1 MMSQRSK
8 KEVLERI
15 RARYLKASKAEK
27 QIILDELT
35 ATTGYNRK
43 YAIRVLRHP
52 RRSKG
57 LKKAGRKRRYTGE
70 TIQILEQLWEMGGRL
85 CSKRLHPFLPEWIRK
100 LEECGEISLTHEVK
114 AQLLS
119 MSRSTID
126 RRLQPARIK
135 EKRRGLSTTKPGT
148 LLKRQIPVRIYT
160 PWDEQQPGF
169 LEIDLVAHCGETTA
183 GNYLNT
189 LTATDLATGW
199 TECLALPNKTQTA
212 TFLAI
217 KNLQEKLPFPLLGLD
232 SDNGSEFIND
242 MLYRFCLDQQI
253 TFTRCRPYR
262 KNDQAHVEQKNW
274 SVVRHTVG
282 YDRFETQAEL
292 DLLSSIYADLRLF
305 VNFFQPVEKL
315 ISSTTINGVKHKQ
328 YDQAKTPYQRVLE
341 DPRVDEKY
349 KTQLRILYNSLNPV
363 TIREALIEKTARM
376 LKIA

>member
-217 KNLQEKLPFPLLGLD
+217 KKLQERLPFPLLGLD

-315 ISSTTINGVKHKQ
+315 ISSTTINGLKHKQ
-328 YDQAKTPYQRVLE
+328 YDQAKTPFQRVLE

>member
-100 LEECGEISLTHEVK
+100 LEECGEISLTQEVK

-135 EKRRGLSTTKPGT
+135 EKKRGLSSTKPGT

-217 KNLQEKLPFPLLGLD
+217 KKLQERLPFPLLGLD

-341 DPRVDEKY
+341 DPRVDEKN
-349 KTQLRILYNSLNPV
+349 KTQLRTLYNSLNPI

>member
-100 LEECGEISLTHEVK
+100 LEECGEISLTQEVK

-135 EKRRGLSTTKPGT
+135 EKKRGLSSTKPGT

-217 KNLQEKLPFPLLGLD
+217 KKLQERLPFPLLGLD

>member
-217 KNLQEKLPFPLLGLD
+217 KNLQERLPFPLLGLD

-315 ISSTTINGVKHKQ
+315 ISSTTINGLKHKQ
-328 YDQAKTPYQRVLE
+328 YDQAKTPFQRVLE

>member
-52 RRSKG
+52 SRSKG

-135 EKRRGLSTTKPGT
+135 EKKRGLSSTKPGT

-217 KNLQEKLPFPLLGLD
+217 KNLQERLPFPLLGLD

>member
-1 MMSQRSK
+1 
-8 KEVLERI
+8 
-15 RARYLKASKAEK
+15 
-27 QIILDELT
+27 
-35 ATTGYNRK
+35 
-43 YAIRVLRHP
+43 
-52 RRSKG
+52 
-57 LKKAGRKRRYTGE
+57 
-70 TIQILEQLWEMGGRL
+70 
-85 CSKRLHPFLPEWIRK
+85 
-100 LEECGEISLTHEVK
+100 
-114 AQLLS
+114 
-119 MSRSTID
+119 
-126 RRLQPARIK
+126 
-135 EKRRGLSTTKPGT
+135 
-148 LLKRQIPVRIYT
+148 
-160 PWDEQQPGF
+160 
-169 LEIDLVAHCGETTA
+169 LVAHCGETTA

-217 KNLQEKLPFPLLGLD
+217 KKLQERLPFPLLGLD

>member
-1 MMSQRSK
+1 MSQRSK

-135 EKRRGLSTTKPGT
+135 EKKRGLSTTKPGA

-217 KNLQEKLPFPLLGLD
+217 KNLQERLPFPLLGLD

-315 ISSTTINGVKHKQ
+315 ISSTTINGLKHKQ
-328 YDQAKTPYQRVLE
+328 YDQAKTPFQRVLE

>member
-100 LEECGEISLTHEVK
+100 LEECGEISLTQEVK

-135 EKRRGLSTTKPGT
+135 EKKRGLSSTKPGA

-217 KNLQEKLPFPLLGLD
+217 KKLQERLPFPLLGLD

>member
-1 MMSQRSK
+1 MSQRSK

-135 EKRRGLSTTKPGT
+135 EKKRGLSTTKPGA

-217 KNLQEKLPFPLLGLD
+217 KNLQERLPFPLLGLD

>member
-100 LEECGEISLTHEVK
+100 LEECGEISLTQEVK

-135 EKRRGLSTTKPGT
+135 EKRRGLSSTKPGT

-217 KNLQEKLPFPLLGLD
+217 KNLQERLPFPLLGLD

>member
-135 EKRRGLSTTKPGT
+135 EKKRGLSSTKPGT

-217 KNLQEKLPFPLLGLD
+217 KNLQERLPFPLLGLD

-328 YDQAKTPYQRVLE
+328 YDQAKTPFQRVLE

>member
-85 CSKRLHPFLPEWIRK
+85 CSKRLYPFLPEWIRK

-217 KNLQEKLPFPLLGLD
+217 KKLQERLPFPLLGLD

>member
-100 LEECGEISLTHEVK
+100 LEECGEISLTQEVK

-135 EKRRGLSTTKPGT
+135 EKKRGLSTTKPGA

-217 KNLQEKLPFPLLGLD
+217 KNLQERLPFPLLGLD

>member
-100 LEECGEISLTHEVK
+100 LEECGEISLTQEVK

-135 EKRRGLSTTKPGT
+135 EKKRGLSSTKPGT

-217 KNLQEKLPFPLLGLD
+217 KNLQERLPFPLLGLD

>member
-135 EKRRGLSTTKPGT
+135 EKKRGLSTTKPGA

-217 KNLQEKLPFPLLGLD
+217 KNLQERLPFPLLGLD

-341 DPRVDEKY
+341 DQRVDEKY

>member
-100 LEECGEISLTHEVK
+100 LEECGEISLTQEVK

-135 EKRRGLSTTKPGT
+135 EKKRGLSTTKPGT

>member
-135 EKRRGLSTTKPGT
+135 EKRRGLSSTKPGA

-217 KNLQEKLPFPLLGLD
+217 KNLQERLPFPLLGLD

>member
-100 LEECGEISLTHEVK
+100 LEECGEISLTQEVK

-119 MSRSTID
+119 MSRATID

-217 KNLQEKLPFPLLGLD
+217 KKLQERLPFPLLGLD

>member
-1 MMSQRSK
+1 MSQRSK

-100 LEECGEISLTHEVK
+100 LEECGEISLTQEVK

>member
-35 ATTGYNRK
+35 TTTGYNRK

-100 LEECGEISLTHEVK
+100 LEECGEISLTQEVK

-217 KNLQEKLPFPLLGLD
+217 KKLQERLPFPLLGLD

>member
-135 EKRRGLSTTKPGT
+135 EKKRGLSSTKPGT

-217 KNLQEKLPFPLLGLD
+217 KKLQERLPFPLLGLD

>member
-135 EKRRGLSTTKPGT
+135 EKRRGLSSTKPGT

-217 KNLQEKLPFPLLGLD
+217 KNLQERLPFPLLGLD

>member
-135 EKRRGLSTTKPGT
+135 EKKRGLSTTKPGT

-217 KNLQEKLPFPLLGLD
+217 KKLQERLPFPLLGLD

>member
-1 MMSQRSK
+1 M
-8 KEVLERI
+8 
-15 RARYLKASKAEK
+15 
-27 QIILDELT
+27 
-35 ATTGYNRK
+35 
-43 YAIRVLRHP
+43 
-52 RRSKG
+52 
-57 LKKAGRKRRYTGE
+57 KKAGRKQRYTGE

-169 LEIDLVAHCGETTA
+169 LEIDLVAHCGDTTA

-217 KNLQEKLPFPLLGLD
+217 KKLQERLPFPLLGLD

>member
-35 ATTGYNRK
+35 TTTGYNRK

-217 KNLQEKLPFPLLGLD
+217 KKLQERLPFPLLGLD

>member
-135 EKRRGLSTTKPGT
+135 EKRRGLSSTKPGT

-217 KNLQEKLPFPLLGLD
+217 KKLQERLPFPLLGLD

>member
-1 MMSQRSK
+1 MSQRSK

-43 YAIRVLRHP
+43 YAIRILRHP
-52 RRSKG
+52 KRSKG
-57 LKKAGRKRRYTGE
+57 LKKAGRKQRYTGE

-169 LEIDLVAHCGETTA
+169 LEIDLVAHCGDTTA

-217 KNLQEKLPFPLLGLD
+217 KKLQERLPFPLLGLD

>member
-1 MMSQRSK
+1 MMSQQSK
-8 KEVLERI
+8 KEIIEHT

-43 YAIRVLRHP
+43 YAIRILRHP
-52 RRSKG
+52 KRSKG
-57 LKKAGRKRRYTGE
+57 LKKAGRKQRYSGE
-70 TIQILEQLWEMGGRL
+70 TVQALEMVWELGGHL
-85 CSKRLHPFLPEWIRK
+85 CSKRLHPYLPEWVRK
-100 LEECGEISLTHEVK
+100 LEACGEICLTNEVK

-126 RRLQPARIK
+126 RRLQPARCK
-135 EKRRGLSTTKPGT
+135 GKKRGLSTTKPGT
-148 LLKRQIPVRIYT
+148 LLKQQIPIRVYT
-160 PWDEQQPGF
+160 PWDEEQPGF

-183 GNYLNT
+183 GIYLNT

-212 TFLAI
+212 TFEAI
-217 KNLQEKLPFPLLGLD
+217 KSLQEALPFPLLGLD

-242 MLYRFCLDQQI
+242 ILYRYCLDKKI

-282 YDRFETQAEL
+282 YDRFETPAEL
-292 DLLSSIYADLRLF
+292 ELLTSIYTDLRLF
-305 VNFFQPVEKL
+305 VNFFQPVQKL
-315 ISSTTINGVKHKQ
+315 IGKTTLNGVTRKH
-328 YDQAKTPYQRVLE
+328 YDVANTPYQRVLD
-341 DPRVDEKY
+341 DPRVSVIIKNR
-349 KTQLRILYNSLNPV
+349 LRNLYNSLNPV
-363 TIREALIEKTARM
+363 KLRDSLIVKTAQI

>member
-57 LKKAGRKRRYTGE
+57 LKKAGRKRRYTWE

-100 LEECGEISLTHEVK
+100 LEECGEISLTQEVK

-135 EKRRGLSTTKPGT
+135 EKKRGLSSTKPGT

-217 KNLQEKLPFPLLGLD
+217 KNLQERLPFPLLGLD

>member
-315 ISSTTINGVKHKQ
+315 ISSTTINGLKHKQ
-328 YDQAKTPYQRVLE
+328 YDQAKTPFQRVLE

>member
-135 EKRRGLSTTKPGT
+135 EKKRGLSSTKPGT

-217 KNLQEKLPFPLLGLD
+217 KKLQERLPFPLLGLD

-315 ISSTTINGVKHKQ
+315 ISSTTINGLKHKQ
-328 YDQAKTPYQRVLE
+328 YDQAKTPFQRVLE

>member
-1 MMSQRSK
+1 MSQRSK

-217 KNLQEKLPFPLLGLD
+217 KNLQERLPFPLLGLD

>member
-85 CSKRLHPFLPEWIRK
+85 CSKRLHPLLPEWIRK

-135 EKRRGLSTTKPGT
+135 EKKRGLSTTKPGA

-217 KNLQEKLPFPLLGLD
+217 KNLQERLPFPLLGLD

>member
-1 MMSQRSK
+1 MSQRSK

-135 EKRRGLSTTKPGT
+135 EKRRGLSSTKPGA

-183 GNYLNT
+183 GTYLNT

-217 KNLQEKLPFPLLGLD
+217 KKLQERLPIPLLGLD

>member
-52 RRSKG
+52 GRSKG

-135 EKRRGLSTTKPGT
+135 EKKRGLSTTKPGA

-217 KNLQEKLPFPLLGLD
+217 KNLQERLPFPLLGLD

-315 ISSTTINGVKHKQ
+315 ISSTTINGLKHKQ
-328 YDQAKTPYQRVLE
+328 YDQAKTPFQRVLE

>member
-1 MMSQRSK
+1 MSQRSK

-217 KNLQEKLPFPLLGLD
+217 KKLQERLPFPLLGLD

>member
-135 EKRRGLSTTKPGT
+135 EKKRGLSSTKPGT

-217 KNLQEKLPFPLLGLD
+217 KNLQERLPFPLLGLD

>member
-1 MMSQRSK
+1 MSQRSK

-119 MSRSTID
+119 MSRATID

-135 EKRRGLSTTKPGT
+135 EKKRGLSTTKPGA

-217 KNLQEKLPFPLLGLD
+217 KNLQERLPFPLLGLD

-315 ISSTTINGVKHKQ
+315 ISSTTINGLKHKQ
-328 YDQAKTPYQRVLE
+328 YDQAKTPFQRVLE